1 MINKLIEEIKDLVE
15 IPEIERILHHKVKE
29 LKNVLSKNIHL
40 YRDIEESLLELKPP
54 KNPGKMHLCGQLFE
68 LTLIGKKTWIP
79 SIPDQ
84 PNDCDIYDIIHR
96 EIIDFIVKYGVQTG
110 MPILLPGITFPELKK
125 RKFDLSF
132 EKINNKRFIGIINE
146 YEHEHEHGEAKKIV
160 KIKKQEGKV
169 DPSEKYKKIK
179 ELNHY
184 LIKSDDYF
192 LHVTSEFKCRWK
204 RLIDS
209 EFLEDI
215 NAK

>member
-29 LKNVLSKNIHL
+29 LKNALSKNIHL
-40 YRDIEESLLELKPP
+40 YREIEESLLELKPP

-84 PNDCDIYDIIHR
+84 PNDCDIYDIIPR
-96 EIIDFIVKYGVQTG
+96 EIIDFIVEYGVQTG
-110 MPILLPGITFPELKK
+110 MPILLPGITFPGLKK

-146 YEHEHEHGEAKKIV
+146 YEHEHEPGEAKKIV
-160 KIKKQEGKV
+160 KIEKHEGKV

-179 ELNHY
+179 EINRWLLKN
-184 LIKSDDYF
+184 DEYF
-192 LHVTSEFKCRWK
+192 NHVTSEFECRWK
-204 RLIDS
+204 PLIES
-209 EFLEDI
+209 IL
-215 NAK
+215 